1 MSNIFG
7 GTLKALTPPFESS
20 TGKTTRQGN
29 TNGRAVGRMEL
40 AKHIKEQR
48 ARLGMSQEALAEAVF
63 VSRQTISNWE
73 TDRTYPDVQSLL
85 LLSALFDTT
94 VDELIKGDVSKMEE
108 TCKHD
113 WALMQRLAI
122 EMTIFAILGIAAFF
136 AAFQELRANWGWHS
150 APTFVLAVVLYGIAF
165 ALAVWCDRI
174 KKSHDLVTYS
184 EIVAFSNGEP
194 VDRASKRGLSA
205 RKNRVIE
212 AVVKVALGAS
222 VGAILGIIVYNAFD
236 AMA

>member
-1 MSNIFG
+1 
-7 GTLKALTPPFESS
+7 
-20 TGKTTRQGN
+20 
-29 TNGRAVGRMEL
+29 MEL

-48 ARLGMSQEALAEAVF
+48 ARLGISQEALAEAVF

-94 VDELIKGDVSKMEE
+94 IDELIEGDVSKMEE

-122 EMTIFAILGIAAFF
+122 GMTIFAILGIAAFF
-136 AAFQELRANWGWHS
+136 AAFQELRADWGWHS

-174 KKSHDLVTYS
+174 KKTHDLVTYS

-194 VDRASKRGLSA
+194 VDRASKRSLSA

-212 AVVKVALGAS
+212 AVVKVAFGAS
-222 VGAILGIIVYNAFD
+222 VGAILAFIICSAFD
-236 AMA
+236 AVG

>member
-1 MSNIFG
+1 
-7 GTLKALTPPFESS
+7 
-20 TGKTTRQGN
+20 
-29 TNGRAVGRMEL
+29 
-40 AKHIKEQR
+40 
-48 ARLGMSQEALAEAVF
+48 MSQEALAEAVF

-122 EMTIFAILGIAAFF
+122 GMTIFAILGIAAFF

-150 APTFVLAVVLYGIAF
+150 APTFVLAAVLYGIAF

-174 KKSHDLVTYS
+174 KKTHDLVTYS

-194 VDRASKRGLSA
+194 VDRASKRSLSA
-205 RKNRVIE
+205 RKNRVVE

-222 VGAILGIIVYNAFD
+222 VGAILGFIVCSVFD
-236 AMA
+236 AMG

>member
-1 MSNIFG
+1 
-7 GTLKALTPPFESS
+7 
-20 TGKTTRQGN
+20 
-29 TNGRAVGRMEL
+29 
-40 AKHIKEQR
+40 
-48 ARLGMSQEALAEAVF
+48 MSQEALAEAAF

-85 LLSALFDTT
+85 LLSALFETT
-94 VDELIKGDVSKMEE
+94 VDKLIKGDVSKMEE

-122 EMTIFAILGIAAFF
+122 GMTIFAILGIAAFF

-194 VDRASKRGLSA
+194 VDRASKRSLSA

>member
-1 MSNIFG
+1 
-7 GTLKALTPPFESS
+7 
-20 TGKTTRQGN
+20 
-29 TNGRAVGRMEL
+29 MEL

-48 ARLGMSQEALAEAVF
+48 ARLGISQEALAEAVF

-94 VDELIKGDVSKMEE
+94 VDELIKGDVTKMEE

-122 EMTIFAILGIAAFF
+122 GMTIFAILGIAAFF

-150 APTFVLAVVLYGIAF
+150 APTFVLAAVLYGIAF

-174 KKSHDLVTYS
+174 KKTHDLVTYS

-194 VDRASKRGLSA
+194 VDRASKRSLSA
-205 RKNRVIE
+205 RKNRVVE
-212 AVVKVALGAS
+212 AVIKVAFGAS
-222 VGAILGIIVYNAFD
+222 VGAILGFIACSVFD
-236 AMA
+236 AVG

>member
-1 MSNIFG
+1 
-7 GTLKALTPPFESS
+7 
-20 TGKTTRQGN
+20 
-29 TNGRAVGRMEL
+29 MEL

-48 ARLGMSQEALAEAVF
+48 ARLGISQEALAEVVF

-122 EMTIFAILGIAAFF
+122 GMTIFAILGIAAFF
-136 AAFQELRANWGWHS
+136 AAFQELRADWGWHS
-150 APTFVLAVVLYGIAF
+150 APTFVLAAVLYGIAF

-174 KKSHDLVTYS
+174 KKTHDLVTYS

-194 VDRASKRGLSA
+194 VDRASKRSLSA

-212 AVVKVALGAS
+212 TVVKVAFGAS
-222 VGAILGIIVYNAFD
+222 VGAVLGFIVCSVFD
-236 AMA
+236 AVG

>member
-1 MSNIFG
+1 
-7 GTLKALTPPFESS
+7 
-20 TGKTTRQGN
+20 
-29 TNGRAVGRMEL
+29 MEL

-108 TCKHD
+108 TCKRD

-122 EMTIFAILGIAAFF
+122 GMTIFAILGIAAFF
-136 AAFQELRANWGWHS
+136 AAFQELRADWGWHS
-150 APTFVLAVVLYGIAF
+150 APTFVLAAVLYGIAF

-174 KKSHDLVTYS
+174 KKTHDLVTYS

-194 VDRASKRGLSA
+194 VDRASKRSLSA

-212 AVVKVALGAS
+212 AVVKVAFGAS
-222 VGAILGIIVYNAFD
+222 VGAILGFIACSMFD
-236 AMA
+236 AVG

>member
-1 MSNIFG
+1 
-7 GTLKALTPPFESS
+7 
-20 TGKTTRQGN
+20 
-29 TNGRAVGRMEL
+29 MEL

-48 ARLGMSQEALAEAVF
+48 ARLGISQEALAEAVF

-94 VDELIKGDVSKMEE
+94 VDELIKGDVTRMEE

-122 EMTIFAILGIAAFF
+122 GMTIFAILGIAAFF

-150 APTFVLAVVLYGIAF
+150 APTFVLAAVLYGIAF

-174 KKSHDLVTYS
+174 KKTHDLVTYS

-194 VDRASKRGLSA
+194 VDRASKRSLSA
-205 RKNRVIE
+205 RKNRVVE

-222 VGAILGIIVYNAFD
+222 VGAILGFIVCSVFD
-236 AMA
+236 AMG

>member
-1 MSNIFG
+1 
-7 GTLKALTPPFESS
+7 
-20 TGKTTRQGN
+20 
-29 TNGRAVGRMEL
+29 MEL

-48 ARLGMSQEALAEAVF
+48 ARLGISQEALAEAVF

-73 TDRTYPDVQSLL
+73 TDRTYPDVRSLL
-85 LLSALFDTT
+85 LLSALFGTT

-122 EMTIFAILGIAAFF
+122 GMTIFAILGIAAFF
-136 AAFQELRANWGWHS
+136 AAFQELRADWGWHS
-150 APTFVLAVVLYGIAF
+150 APTFVLAAVLYGIAF

-174 KKSHDLVTYS
+174 KKTHDLVTYS

-194 VDRASKRGLSA
+194 VDRASKRSLSA

-212 AVVKVALGAS
+212 TVVKVAFGAS
-222 VGAILGIIVYNAFD
+222 VGAVLGFIVCSVFD
-236 AMA
+236 AVG

>member
-1 MSNIFG
+1 
-7 GTLKALTPPFESS
+7 
-20 TGKTTRQGN
+20 
-29 TNGRAVGRMEL
+29 MEL

-48 ARLGMSQEALAEAVF
+48 ARLGISQEALAEAVF

-108 TCKHD
+108 TCKRD

-122 EMTIFAILGIAAFF
+122 GMTIFAILGIAAFF
-136 AAFQELRANWGWHS
+136 AAFQELRADWGWHS
-150 APTFVLAVVLYGIAF
+150 APTFVLAAVLYGIAF

-174 KKSHDLVTYS
+174 KKTHDLVTYS

-194 VDRASKRGLSA
+194 VDRASKRSLRA
-205 RKNRVIE
+205 RKNRVVE
-212 AVVKVALGAS
+212 AAVKVALGAS
-222 VGAILGIIVYNAFD
+222 VGAILGFIVCSVLD
-236 AMA
+236 AMG

>member
-1 MSNIFG
+1 
-7 GTLKALTPPFESS
+7 
-20 TGKTTRQGN
+20 
-29 TNGRAVGRMEL
+29 MEL
-40 AKHIKEQR
+40 ARQIKEQR
-48 ARLGMSQEALAEAVF
+48 MRLGMSQEALAEAVF

-113 WALMQRLAI
+113 WALMQHLAI
-122 EMTIFAILGIAAFF
+122 GMTIFAILGIAAFF
-136 AAFQELRANWGWHS
+136 AAFQELRADWGWHS
-150 APTFVLAVVLYGIAF
+150 APTFVLAMVLYGIAF

-174 KKSHDLVTYS
+174 KKTHDLVTYS

-194 VDRASKRGLSA
+194 VDRASKRSLNA

-212 AVVKVALGAS
+212 AVVKVAFGAS
-222 VGAILGIIVYNAFD
+222 VGAILAFIICSAFD
-236 AMA
+236 AVG

>member
-1 MSNIFG
+1 
-7 GTLKALTPPFESS
+7 
-20 TGKTTRQGN
+20 
-29 TNGRAVGRMEL
+29 MEL

-48 ARLGMSQEALAEAVF
+48 ARLGMSQEALAEAIF
-63 VSRQTISNWE
+63 VSRRTISNWE

-113 WALMQRLAI
+113 WALMQRLGI
-122 EMTIFAILGIAAFF
+122 GMTIFSILGIAVFF
-136 AAFQELRANWGWHS
+136 IAFQELRADWGWHS
-150 APTFVLAVVLYGIAF
+150 APTFVLAAVLYGIAF

-174 KKSHDLVTYS
+174 KKTHDLVTYS

-194 VDRASKRGLSA
+194 VDRASKRSLSA

-212 AVVKVALGAS
+212 TVVKVAFGAS
-222 VGAILGIIVYNAFD
+222 VGAVLGFIVCSVFD
-236 AMA
+236 AVG

>member
-1 MSNIFG
+1 
-7 GTLKALTPPFESS
+7 
-20 TGKTTRQGN
+20 
-29 TNGRAVGRMEL
+29 MEL

-48 ARLGMSQEALAEAVF
+48 ARLGISQEALAEAVF

-122 EMTIFAILGIAAFF
+122 GMTIFARLGIAAFF
-136 AAFQELRANWGWHS
+136 AAFQELRADWGWHS
-150 APTFVLAVVLYGIAF
+150 APTFVLAAVLYGIAF

-174 KKSHDLVTYS
+174 KKTHDLVTYS

-194 VDRASKRGLSA
+194 VDRASKRSLSA

-212 AVVKVALGAS
+212 TVVKVAFGAS
-222 VGAILGIIVYNAFD
+222 VGAVLGFIVCSVFD
-236 AMA
+236 AVG

>member
-1 MSNIFG
+1 
-7 GTLKALTPPFESS
+7 
-20 TGKTTRQGN
+20 
-29 TNGRAVGRMEL
+29 MEL

-48 ARLGMSQEALAEAVF
+48 ARLGISQEALAEAIF

-73 TDRTYPDVQSLL
+73 TDRTYPDVQSPL
-85 LLSALFDTT
+85 LLSALFGTT

-113 WALMQRLAI
+113 WALMERLGI
-122 EMTIFAILGIAAFF
+122 GMTVFAILGIAAFF
-136 AAFQELRANWGWHS
+136 VAFGELRADWGWHS
-150 APTFVLAVVLYGIAF
+150 VPTFVLAAVLYGIAI

-174 KKSHDLVTYS
+174 KKTHDLVTYS

-194 VDRASKRGLSA
+194 VDRASKRSLSA

-212 AVVKVALGAS
+212 AVVKVAFGAS
-222 VGAILGIIVYNAFD
+222 VGAILGFIVCSGFD
-236 AMA
+236 AMG

>member
-1 MSNIFG
+1 
-7 GTLKALTPPFESS
+7 
-20 TGKTTRQGN
+20 
-29 TNGRAVGRMEL
+29 MEL

-48 ARLGMSQEALAEAVF
+48 TRLGISQEALAEAVF

-122 EMTIFAILGIAAFF
+122 GMTIFAILGIAAFF

-150 APTFVLAVVLYGIAF
+150 APTFVLAAVLYGIAF

-174 KKSHDLVTYS
+174 KKTHDLVTYS

-194 VDRASKRGLSA
+194 VDRASKRSLSA
-205 RKNRVIE
+205 RKNRVVE

-222 VGAILGIIVYNAFD
+222 VGAILGFIVCSVFD
-236 AMA
+236 AMG

>member
-1 MSNIFG
+1 
-7 GTLKALTPPFESS
+7 
-20 TGKTTRQGN
+20 
-29 TNGRAVGRMEL
+29 
-40 AKHIKEQR
+40 
-48 ARLGMSQEALAEAVF
+48 MSQEALAEAVF

-122 EMTIFAILGIAAFF
+122 GMTIFAILGIAAFF

-150 APTFVLAVVLYGIAF
+150 APTFVLAAVLYGIAF

-174 KKSHDLVTYS
+174 KKTHDLVTYS

-205 RKNRVIE
+205 RKNRVVE

-222 VGAILGIIVYNAFD
+222 VGAILGFIVCSVFD
-236 AMA
+236 AMG

>member
-1 MSNIFG
+1 
-7 GTLKALTPPFESS
+7 
-20 TGKTTRQGN
+20 
-29 TNGRAVGRMEL
+29 MEL

-48 ARLGMSQEALAEAVF
+48 ARLGISQEALAEAVF

-122 EMTIFAILGIAAFF
+122 GMTIFAILGIAAFF
-136 AAFQELRANWGWHS
+136 AAFQELRADWGWHS
-150 APTFVLAVVLYGIAF
+150 VPTFVLAVVLYGIAF

-194 VDRASKRGLSA
+194 VDRASKRSLSA

-212 AVVKVALGAS
+212 AVVKVAFGAS
-222 VGAILGIIVYNAFD
+222 VGAILGFIVCSMFD
-236 AMA
+236 AMG

>member
-1 MSNIFG
+1 
-7 GTLKALTPPFESS
+7 
-20 TGKTTRQGN
+20 
-29 TNGRAVGRMEL
+29 MEL

-48 ARLGMSQEALAEAVF
+48 ARLDMSQEALAEAVF

-122 EMTIFAILGIAAFF
+122 GMTIFAILGIAAFF

-150 APTFVLAVVLYGIAF
+150 APTFVLAAVLYGIAF

-174 KKSHDLVTYS
+174 KKTHDLVTYS

-194 VDRASKRGLSA
+194 VDRASKRSLSA
-205 RKNRVIE
+205 RKNRVVE

-222 VGAILGIIVYNAFD
+222 VGAILGFIVCSVFD
-236 AMA
+236 AMG

>member
-1 MSNIFG
+1 
-7 GTLKALTPPFESS
+7 
-20 TGKTTRQGN
+20 
-29 TNGRAVGRMEL
+29 MEL

-48 ARLGMSQEALAEAVF
+48 ARLDISQEALAEAVF

-85 LLSALFDTT
+85 LLSALFGTT

-122 EMTIFAILGIAAFF
+122 GMTIFAILGIAAFF
-136 AAFQELRANWGWHS
+136 VAFQELRADWGWHS

-174 KKSHDLVTYS
+174 KKTHDLVTYS

-194 VDRASKRGLSA
+194 VDRASKRSLSA

-212 AVVKVALGAS
+212 AVVKVAFGAS
-222 VGAILGIIVYNAFD
+222 VGAILGFIVCSGFD
-236 AMA
+236 AMG

>member
-1 MSNIFG
+1 
-7 GTLKALTPPFESS
+7 
-20 TGKTTRQGN
+20 
-29 TNGRAVGRMEL
+29 MEL

-48 ARLGMSQEALAEAVF
+48 ARLGISQEALAEAVF

-94 VDELIKGDVSKMEE
+94 VDELIKGDVTKMEE

-122 EMTIFAILGIAAFF
+122 GMTIFAILGIAAFF

-150 APTFVLAVVLYGIAF
+150 APTFVLAAVLYGIAF

-174 KKSHDLVTYS
+174 KKTHDLVTYS

-194 VDRASKRGLSA
+194 VDRASKRSLRA

-212 AVVKVALGAS
+212 AAVKVAFGAS
-222 VGAILGIIVYNAFD
+222 VGAILGFIVCSVFD
-236 AMA
+236 TIG

>member
-1 MSNIFG
+1 
-7 GTLKALTPPFESS
+7 
-20 TGKTTRQGN
+20 
-29 TNGRAVGRMEL
+29 MEL

-94 VDELIKGDVSKMEE
+94 VDKLIKGDVSKMEE

-122 EMTIFAILGIAAFF
+122 GMTIFRDTWHRSILCSVSRATRRLGLAQRPDIRAGSGA
-136 AAFQELRANWGWHS
+136 LRH
-150 APTFVLAVVLYGIAF
+150 
-165 ALAVWCDRI
+165 RI
-174 KKSHDLVTYS
+174 CPSRMV
-184 EIVAFSNGEP
+184 
-194 VDRASKRGLSA
+194 
-205 RKNRVIE
+205 
-212 AVVKVALGAS
+212 
-222 VGAILGIIVYNAFD
+222 
-236 AMA
+236 

>member
-1 MSNIFG
+1 
-7 GTLKALTPPFESS
+7 
-20 TGKTTRQGN
+20 
-29 TNGRAVGRMEL
+29 
-40 AKHIKEQR
+40 
-48 ARLGMSQEALAEAVF
+48 MSQEALAEAVF

-122 EMTIFAILGIAAFF
+122 GMTIFAILGIAAFF
-136 AAFQELRANWGWHS
+136 AAFQELRADWGWHS
-150 APTFVLAVVLYGIAF
+150 APTFALAVVLYGIAF

-174 KKSHDLVTYS
+174 KKTHDLVTYS

-194 VDRASKRGLSA
+194 VDRASKRSLSA

-222 VGAILGIIVYNAFD
+222 VGAILAFIICGAFD
-236 AMA
+236 AVG

>member
-1 MSNIFG
+1 
-7 GTLKALTPPFESS
+7 
-20 TGKTTRQGN
+20 
-29 TNGRAVGRMEL
+29 MEL

-122 EMTIFAILGIAAFF
+122 GMTIFAILGIAAFF
-136 AAFQELRANWGWHS
+136 AAFQELRADWGWHS
-150 APTFVLAVVLYGIAF
+150 APTFALAVVLYGIAF

-174 KKSHDLVTYS
+174 KKTHDLVTYS

-194 VDRASKRGLSA
+194 VDRASKRSLSA

-212 AVVKVALGAS
+212 AVVKVAFGAS
-222 VGAILGIIVYNAFD
+222 VGAILAFIICGAFD
-236 AMA
+236 AVG

>member
-1 MSNIFG
+1 
-7 GTLKALTPPFESS
+7 
-20 TGKTTRQGN
+20 
-29 TNGRAVGRMEL
+29 MEL

-48 ARLGMSQEALAEAVF
+48 ARLGISQEALAEAVF

-122 EMTIFAILGIAAFF
+122 GMTIFAILGIAAFF

-150 APTFVLAVVLYGIAF
+150 APTFVLAAVLYGIAF

-174 KKSHDLVTYS
+174 KKTHDLVTYS

-194 VDRASKRGLSA
+194 VDRASKRSLSA
-205 RKNRVIE
+205 RKNRVVE

-222 VGAILGIIVYNAFD
+222 VGAILGFIVCSVFD
-236 AMA
+236 AMG

>member
-1 MSNIFG
+1 
-7 GTLKALTPPFESS
+7 
-20 TGKTTRQGN
+20 
-29 TNGRAVGRMEL
+29 MEL

-48 ARLGMSQEALAEAVF
+48 ARLGMSQEALAEAIF

-122 EMTIFAILGIAAFF
+122 GMTIFAILGIAAFF
-136 AAFQELRANWGWHS
+136 AAFQELRADWGWHS
-150 APTFVLAVVLYGIAF
+150 APTFALAVVLYGIAF

-174 KKSHDLVTYS
+174 KKTHDLVTYS

-194 VDRASKRGLSA
+194 VDRASKRSLSA

-212 AVVKVALGAS
+212 AVVKVAFGAS
-222 VGAILGIIVYNAFD
+222 VGAILAFIICGAFD
-236 AMA
+236 AVG

>member
-1 MSNIFG
+1 
-7 GTLKALTPPFESS
+7 
-20 TGKTTRQGN
+20 
-29 TNGRAVGRMEL
+29 MEL

-48 ARLGMSQEALAEAVF
+48 ARLGMSQEALAEAIF

-122 EMTIFAILGIAAFF
+122 GMTIFAILGIAAFF
-136 AAFQELRANWGWHS
+136 IAFQELRADWGWHS
-150 APTFVLAVVLYGIAF
+150 APTFLLALVLYGTAI
-165 ALAVWCDRI
+165 ALAFWCDRI
-174 KKSHDLVTYS
+174 KKAHDLVTYA
-184 EIVAFSNGEP
+184 EIVAFSKGEP
-194 VDRASKRGLSA
+194 VDRTNKRSLTA
-205 RKNRVIE
+205 RKNRAIE
-212 AVVKVALGAS
+212 AAVKVVLGAC
-222 VGAILGIIVYNAFD
+222 VGALLSIVVWNVFEAF
-236 AMA
+236 

>member
-1 MSNIFG
+1 
-7 GTLKALTPPFESS
+7 
-20 TGKTTRQGN
+20 
-29 TNGRAVGRMEL
+29 MEL

-94 VDELIKGDVSKMEE
+94 LDELIKGDVSKMEE

-122 EMTIFAILGIAAFF
+122 EMTIFAIQGIAAFF

-194 VDRASKRGLSA
+194 VDRASKRSLNA

>member
-1 MSNIFG
+1 
-7 GTLKALTPPFESS
+7 
-20 TGKTTRQGN
+20 
-29 TNGRAVGRMEL
+29 MEL
-40 AKHIKEQR
+40 EKHIKEQR

-108 TCKHD
+108 TCKRD

-122 EMTIFAILGIAAFF
+122 GMTIFAILGIAAFF
-136 AAFQELRANWGWHS
+136 AAFQELRADWGWHS
-150 APTFVLAVVLYGIAF
+150 APTFVLAAVLYGIAF

-174 KKSHDLVTYS
+174 KKTHDLVTYS

-194 VDRASKRGLSA
+194 VDRASKRSLSA

-212 AVVKVALGAS
+212 AVVKVAFGAS
-222 VGAILGIIVYNAFD
+222 VGAILGFIACSMFD
-236 AMA
+236 AVG

>member
-1 MSNIFG
+1 
-7 GTLKALTPPFESS
+7 
-20 TGKTTRQGN
+20 
-29 TNGRAVGRMEL
+29 MEL
-40 AKHIKEQR
+40 ARQIKEQR
-48 ARLGMSQEALAEAVF
+48 VRLGISQEALAEAVF

-122 EMTIFAILGIAAFF
+122 GMTIFAILGIAAFF
-136 AAFQELRANWGWHS
+136 AAFQELRADWGWHS

-174 KKSHDLVTYS
+174 KKTHDLVTYS
-184 EIVAFSNGEP
+184 EVVAVSNGEP
-194 VDRASKRGLSA
+194 VDRASKRSLNA

-212 AVVKVALGAS
+212 AVVKVAFGAS
-222 VGAILGIIVYNAFD
+222 VGAILAFIICSAFD
-236 AMA
+236 AVG

>member
-1 MSNIFG
+1 
-7 GTLKALTPPFESS
+7 
-20 TGKTTRQGN
+20 
-29 TNGRAVGRMEL
+29 MEL

-48 ARLGMSQEALAEAVF
+48 ARLGISQEALAEAVF

-94 VDELIKGDVSKMEE
+94 VDELIKGDVTKMEE

-122 EMTIFAILGIAAFF
+122 GMTIFAILGIAAFF

-150 APTFVLAVVLYGIAF
+150 APTFVLAAVLYGIAF

-174 KKSHDLVTYS
+174 KKTHDLVTYS

-194 VDRASKRGLSA
+194 VDRASKRSLSA

-212 AVVKVALGAS
+212 AVVKVAFGAS
-222 VGAILGIIVYNAFD
+222 VGAILGFIVCSVFD
-236 AMA
+236 AVG

>member
-1 MSNIFG
+1 
-7 GTLKALTPPFESS
+7 
-20 TGKTTRQGN
+20 
-29 TNGRAVGRMEL
+29 MEL

-48 ARLGMSQEALAEAVF
+48 ARLGISQEALAEAVF

-94 VDELIKGDVSKMEE
+94 VDELIKGDVTKMEE

-122 EMTIFAILGIAAFF
+122 GMTIFAILGIAAFF

-150 APTFVLAVVLYGIAF
+150 APTFVLAAVLYGIAF

-174 KKSHDLVTYS
+174 KKTHDLVTYS

-194 VDRASKRGLSA
+194 VDRASKRSLSA
-205 RKNRVIE
+205 RKNRVVE

-222 VGAILGIIVYNAFD
+222 VGAILGFIVCSVFD
-236 AMA
+236 AVG

>member
-1 MSNIFG
+1 
-7 GTLKALTPPFESS
+7 
-20 TGKTTRQGN
+20 
-29 TNGRAVGRMEL
+29 MEL

-48 ARLGMSQEALAEAVF
+48 ARLGISQEALAEAVF

-122 EMTIFAILGIAAFF
+122 GMTIFAILGIAAFF
-136 AAFQELRANWGWHS
+136 AAFQELRADWSRHS
-150 APTFVLAVVLYGIAF
+150 APTFMLAVVLYGIAF

-174 KKSHDLVTYS
+174 KKTHDLVTYS

-194 VDRASKRGLSA
+194 VDRASKRSLSA

-212 AVVKVALGAS
+212 AVVKVAFGAS
-222 VGAILGIIVYNAFD
+222 VGAILGFIVCSVFD
-236 AMA
+236 AMG

>member
-1 MSNIFG
+1 
-7 GTLKALTPPFESS
+7 
-20 TGKTTRQGN
+20 
-29 TNGRAVGRMEL
+29 MEL

-48 ARLGMSQEALAEAVF
+48 ARLGISQEALAEAVF

-94 VDELIKGDVSKMEE
+94 VDELIKGDVTKMEE

-122 EMTIFAILGIAAFF
+122 GMTIFAILGIAAFF

-150 APTFVLAVVLYGIAF
+150 APTFVLAAVLYGIAF

-174 KKSHDLVTYS
+174 KKTHDLVTYS

-194 VDRASKRGLSA
+194 VDRASKRSLSA
-205 RKNRVIE
+205 RKNRVVE

-222 VGAILGIIVYNAFD
+222 VGAILGFIVCSVFD
-236 AMA
+236 AMG